1 MTNSAIVSDRAST
14 LQLFS
19 SFQRPV
25 MRGGGREGGEA
36 GGGGGKIGLKTL
48 GQDRGL
54 YGSWQR
60 QIWTAKVK

>member
-25 MRGGGREGGEA
+25 MQGGGGG